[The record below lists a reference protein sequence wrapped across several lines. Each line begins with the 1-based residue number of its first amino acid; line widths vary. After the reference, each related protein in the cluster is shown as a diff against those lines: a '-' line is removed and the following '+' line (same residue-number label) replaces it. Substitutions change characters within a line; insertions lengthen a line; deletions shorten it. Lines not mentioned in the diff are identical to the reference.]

1 MAMETVS
8 KVNTN
13 HISSSFFPI
22 SGIVPPKLL
31 AWEVSFLYE
40 KGLQAKI
47 HFGRKGL
54 HICLKFACKASPLFV
69 FIYIF
74 MYLVCWKTYRHWGR
88 GLKH

>member
-1 MAMETVS
+1 MKLTP
-8 KVNTN
+8 T
-13 HISSSFFPI
+13 IFLLLFFPI

-31 AWEVSFLYE
+31 AWEVSSFLYE

-74 MYLVCWKTYRHWGR
+74 MYLVCLEDLQTLG
-88 GLKH
+88 